1 VGFRVPSAA
10 DLLDVW
16 DRGSCEP
23 SVVGRGLAL
32 LDAARPG
39 HAVGALARVG
49 IGERDADLLALRA
62 AVFGDKIVGL
72 AACGECGEN
81 VELTFTV
88 ADITVA
94 STADRAEEVPLDMT
108 VDADGYEIRV
118 RPLDSLDLEAILGMP
133 DVPSARM
140 VLLRRSVLAANRQG
154 TAVAAEDLPADV
166 LDAVEERLAAA
177 DPQADVQLALCCP
190 GCGATWQQAFDIVS
204 FLWAEVDA
212 WARRTVREVHLLASA
227 YGWPERDILGMSA
240 PRRRAY
246 LDLVLT

>member
-1 VGFRVPSAA
+1 MVRVPSAA

-16 DRGSCEP
+16 DRGSGEP
-23 SVVGRGLAL
+23 SAVGRGLAL

-39 HAVGALARVG
+39 HAAGVLARVG

-62 AVFGDKIVGL
+62 AVFGDDIVGL
-72 AACGECGEN
+72 AACDGCGEN

-88 ADITVA
+88 SDITVDSVA
-94 STADRAEEVPLDMT
+94 RPGGGPRGMAIEV
-108 VDADGYEIRV
+108 DGYDMRV
-118 RPLDSLDLEAILGMP
+118 RPLDSLDLKAILTMP
-133 DVPSARM
+133 DVPTARA
-140 VLLRRSVLAANRQG
+140 VLLRRSVLAASRQG
-154 TAVAAEDLPADV
+154 TAIAPENLPPDV

-190 GCGATWQQAFDIVS
+190 DCGATWQQAFDIVS
-204 FLWAEVDA
+204 FLWAEIDA
-212 WARRTVREVHLLASA
+212 WARRTVSEVHLLASA
-227 YGWPERDILGMSA
+227 YGWPERDILGMSP